1 MQELGKQPPHAA
13 DAVEEV
19 MVRFQ
24 TVQDEPKLVAQ
35 VAAALKASN
44 VDPEKK
50 ADVAAASTVQ
60 AQQL

>member
-1 MQELGKQPPHAA
+1 
-13 DAVEEV
+13 

-24 TVQDEPKLVAQ
+24 TVQGEPKLVAQ

>member
-1 MQELGKQPPHAA
+1 
-13 DAVEEV
+13 

-44 VDPEKK
+44 VEPGEEGRCRCCIDRAGTAVVIVGCPENPT
-50 ADVAAASTVQ
+50 VAGGGR
-60 AQQL
+60 